1 MNAIYKSR
9 ASSLSPWAIAGWTS
23 FLSASF
29 LEAMVFAVVDPG
41 EIHWIG
47 HLALPSRQSVYT
59 VAFFLFWMQ
68 GMLCA
73 SLTLWLTRT
82 VKT

>member
-1 MNAIYKSR
+1 MNAIQNSR
-9 ASSLSPWAIAGWTS
+9 ASSLSPWVLAAWTS
-23 FLSASF
+23 FLSASL
-29 LEAMVFAVVDPG
+29 LEAVVFALVDPG

-47 HLALPSRQSVYT
+47 HLVLPSRQSVYT